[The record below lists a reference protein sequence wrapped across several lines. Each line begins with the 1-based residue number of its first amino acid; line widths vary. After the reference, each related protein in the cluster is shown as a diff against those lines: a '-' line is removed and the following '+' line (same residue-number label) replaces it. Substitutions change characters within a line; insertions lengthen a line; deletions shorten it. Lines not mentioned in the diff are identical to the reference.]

1 MPIIKRYP
9 NRKLYDTEAKQ
20 YITLDSIA
28 EMIRT
33 GQDIQVIDNASGED
47 LTAITLSQIVFE
59 QEKKQS
65 GFLPRSVLAGL
76 IQAGGES
83 IQALGRSLSSTVG
96 ISNHIFEDELHR
108 RIAMLTSQ
116 GEITPEDAQTWKA
129 KLLSTQLLKQPEET
143 RPHHERHLSAKEVE
157 DYIIQRAVPTRK
169 DLDEL
174 MAQIE
179 ALAEK
184 LEGLEKETQTGE

>member
-1 MPIIKRYP
+1 MPVIKRYP

-20 YITLDSIA
+20 YITLDTIA

-33 GQDIQVIDNASGED
+33 GQEIQVVDNATGED

-96 ISNHIFEDELHR
+96 ISNHIFEDELQR
-108 RIAMLTSQ
+108 RIEVLTRK
-116 GEITPEDAQTWKA
+116 GEVTMELAEAWKS
-129 KLLSTQLLKQPEET
+129 KLLSTDLLKQPEESPARQGRKPRT
-143 RPHHERHLSAKEVE
+143 QELEQ
-157 DYIIQRAVPTRK
+157 YIAAQQIPTRK
-169 DLDEL
+169 DLDDL
-174 MAQIE
+174 MTQIE

-184 LEGLEKETQTGE
+184 LEELEQDAST